1 MCIAYVDYLYLLLS
15 QIPHLDPLCC
25 FTAALCLF
33 LADQS
38 VGLSSTSNSQ

>member
-1 MCIAYVDYLYLLLS
+1 MYIAYVDYIYLLFS

-25 FTAALCLF
+25 FAAVLCLF
-33 LADQS
+33 LVGQS